1 MKATYEQL
9 SDTIESSFLL
19 RQFNVPQFDAPFHY
33 HPELELT
40 FIESSKGKR
49 FVGRQVSDF
58 AAGDLVLLGENVPHC
73 WLNNP
78 KNTEGGYME
87 THSAKSIVIQFKA
100 DFLGTSFLDIPEMVA
115 IQFLFQKAQSGILI
129 KGKTRDVVADKMSF
143 TTASNPFQ
151 KLLQLLDI
159 LQTIAISH
167 ETELIDPQFS
177 TTTLSPID
185 TERFQKVYA
194 FIIANYTQDID
205 LETIAAVAHLTP
217 TAFCRYFKKMTRK
230 TLVDVV
236 TEFRIKH
243 ACQLLTSTEKSVS
256 DICFESG
263 FGNISF
269 FNKQFKNALGYSP
282 LAYRKMD
289 YWCYSNNITISA

>member
-9 SDTIESSFLL
+9 SDNIESSFLL
-19 RQFNVPQFDAPFHY
+19 RQFNLPKFDAPFHY

-58 AAGDLVLLGENVPHC
+58 AAGDLVLLGENVPHS
-73 WLNNP
+73 WI
-78 KNTEGGYME
+78 NTEGSKLE
-87 THSAKSIVIQFKA
+87 TDLAKSVVIQFKT

-129 KGKTRDVVADKMSF
+129 KGKTRDAVADKMSF
-143 TTASNPFQ
+143 ATATNSFQ

-159 LQTIAISH
+159 LQIIAISN

-230 TLVDVV
+230 TLVEVV

-269 FNKQFKNALGYSP
+269 FNKQFKNALGHSP
-282 LAYRKMD
+282 LAYRKMFMGF
-289 YWCYSNNITISA
+289 

>member
-9 SDTIESSFLL
+9 SDHIENSFLIRYFRL
-19 RQFNVPQFDAPFHY
+19 PRFEAPFHF

-58 AAGDLVLLGENVPHC
+58 DAGDLVLLGANVPHC
-73 WLNNP
+73 WLNNTP
-78 KNTEGGYME
+78 NTEGDDL
-87 THSAKSIVIQFKA
+87 AKSTVIQFRQ
-100 DFLGTSFLDIPEMVA
+100 DFLGTPFLETPEMAA

-129 KGKTRDVVADKMSF
+129 KGKTRDMVADKMAF
-143 TTASNPFQ
+143 ATTKNPFQ

-159 LQTIAISH
+159 LQTIAISN

-185 TERFQKVYA
+185 TERFQKIYA
-194 FIIANYTQDID
+194 YIISNYAQGID

-230 TLVDVV
+230 TLVEVV

-243 ACQLLTSTEKSVS
+243 ACQLLTSTDKSVS

-269 FNKQFKNALGYSP
+269 FNKQFKNALGHSP
-282 LAYRKMD
+282 LAYRKMFMGF
-289 YWCYSNNITISA
+289 

>member
-9 SDTIESSFLL
+9 SENIESSFLY
-19 RQFNVPQFDAPFHY
+19 RQFSLPQFDAPYHF

-40 FIESSKGKR
+40 FIEQSVGKR

-58 AAGDLVLLGENVPHC
+58 EAGDLVLLGENVPHS

-78 KNTEGGYME
+78 VYTEGGDF
-87 THSAKSIVIQFKA
+87 AKSIVIQFKA
-100 DFLGTSFLDIPEMVA
+100 DFVGQTFLDIPEMTA
-115 IQFLFQKAQSGILI
+115 IKHLFKKAQSGILI
-129 KGKTRDVVADKMSF
+129 KGKTRDTVADKMSF
-143 TTASNPFQ
+143 ATATNPFQ

-159 LQTIAISH
+159 LQIIATSN

-243 ACQLLTSTEKSVS
+243 ACQLLTASDKSVS

-263 FGNISF
+263 FGNISY
-269 FNKQFKNALGYSP
+269 FNKQFKNALGHSP
-282 LAYRKMD
+282 LTYRKLF
-289 YWCYSNNITISA
+289 IGL

>member
-9 SDTIESSFLL
+9 SDNIENSFLIRHFSL
-19 RQFNVPQFDAPFHY
+19 PRFEAPFHF

-78 KNTEGGYME
+78 SNTEGGDL
-87 THSAKSIVIQFKA
+87 AKSTVIQFKR
-100 DFLGTSFLDIPEMVA
+100 DFLGTSFLETPEMTA

-143 TTASNPFQ
+143 ATAANPFQ

-159 LQTIAISH
+159 LQTIAISN

-243 ACQLLTSTEKSVS
+243 ACQLLTSTGKSVS

-269 FNKQFKNALGYSP
+269 FNKQFKNTLGHSP
-282 LAYRKMD
+282 LAYRKMFMGF
-289 YWCYSNNITISA
+289 

>member
-9 SDTIESSFLL
+9 SDNIESSFLL
-19 RQFNVPQFDAPFHY
+19 RQFNLPKFDAPFHF

-40 FIESSKGKR
+40 FIENSKGKR

-73 WLNNP
+73 WLN
-78 KNTEGGYME
+78 TEGVDL
-87 THSAKSIVIQFKA
+87 AKSTVIQFKT
-100 DFLGTSFLDIPEMVA
+100 DFLGTSFLEIPEMVA
-115 IQFLFQKAQSGILI
+115 IQYLFQKAQSGILI

-143 TTASNPFQ
+143 ATATNPFQ

-159 LQTIAISH
+159 LQIIAISN

-230 TLVDVV
+230 TLVEVV
-236 TEFRIKH
+236 TDFRIKH
-243 ACQLLTSTEKSVS
+243 ACQLLTSTDKSVY

-282 LAYRKMD
+282 LAYRKMFMGF
-289 YWCYSNNITISA
+289 

>member
-9 SDTIESSFLL
+9 SDNVESSFLI
-19 RQFNVPQFDAPFHY
+19 RQFSLPRFEAPFHF

-73 WLNNP
+73 WLNNSS
-78 KNTEGGYME
+78 NTEGVDL
-87 THSAKSIVIQFKA
+87 AKSTVIQFKTN
-100 DFLGTSFLDIPEMVA
+100 FLGTSFLETPEMTA

-143 TTASNPFQ
+143 ATATNPFQ

-159 LQTIAISH
+159 LQTISIST

-194 FIIANYTQDID
+194 FIISNYTQDID

-243 ACQLLTSTEKSVS
+243 ACQLLTSTDKSVY

-269 FNKQFKNALGYSP
+269 FNKQFKNALGHSP
-282 LAYRKMD
+282 LAYRKMFMGF
-289 YWCYSNNITISA
+289 

>member
-1 MKATYEQL
+1 MKATYEQI
-9 SDTIESSFLL
+9 SENIENSFLYRRFIL
-19 RQFNVPQFDAPFHY
+19 PQFDAPFHF

-40 FIESSKGKR
+40 FIEQSKGKR
-49 FVGRQVSDF
+49 FVGRQVADF
-58 AAGDLVLLGENVPHC
+58 EAGDLVFLGENVPHS
-73 WLNNP
+73 WLNTSS
-78 KNTEGGYME
+78 NTEGGDF
-87 THSAKSIVIQFKA
+87 AKSIVIQFKA
-100 DFLGTSFLDIPEMVA
+100 DFVGQTFIDIPEMTA
-115 IQFLFQKAQSGILI
+115 IKHLFKKAQSGILI
-129 KGKTRDVVADKMSF
+129 KGKTRDTVADKMSF
-143 TTASNPFQ
+143 ATATNSFQ

-159 LQTIAISH
+159 LQTIAVST

-236 TEFRIKH
+236 TEFRLKH
-243 ACQLLTSTEKSVS
+243 ACQLLTASDKSVS

-263 FGNISF
+263 FGNISY
-269 FNKQFKNALGYSP
+269 FNKQFKNALGHSP
-282 LAYRKMD
+282 LTYRKLFMGL
-289 YWCYSNNITISA
+289 

>member
-1 MKATYEQL
+1 MKATYEQI
-9 SDTIESSFLL
+9 SENIESSFLY
-19 RQFNVPQFDAPFHY
+19 RRFNLPQFDAPYHF

-49 FVGRQVSDF
+49 FVGRQVNDF
-58 AAGDLVLLGENVPHC
+58 AAGDLVLLGENVPHS
-73 WLNNP
+73 WLNNSS
-78 KNTEGGYME
+78 NTEGGDL
-87 THSAKSIVIQFKA
+87 AKSIVIQFKA
-100 DFLGTSFLDIPEMVA
+100 DFIGAAFFDIPEMAA
-115 IQFLFQKAQSGILI
+115 IHYLFQKAQSGILI

-143 TTASNPFQ
+143 ATATTPFQ

-159 LQTIAISH
+159 LQTIAISN
-167 ETELIDPQFS
+167 ETELIDPHFS
-177 TTTLSPID
+177 TSTLSPID

-230 TLVDVV
+230 TLVDVM

-243 ACQLLTSTEKSVS
+243 ARQLLTLTDKSVY

-263 FGNISF
+263 FGNISY
-269 FNKQFKNALGYSP
+269 FNKQFKKALGDSP
-282 LAYRKMD
+282 LAYRKMFMGL
-289 YWCYSNNITISA
+289 

>member
-9 SDTIESSFLL
+9 SDNIESSFFL
-19 RQFNVPQFDAPFHY
+19 RQFNLPKFDAPFHY

-58 AAGDLVLLGENVPHC
+58 AAGDLVLLGENVPHS
-73 WLNNP
+73 WI
-78 KNTEGGYME
+78 NTEGVQTE
-87 THSAKSIVIQFKA
+87 TELAKSVVIQFKT
-100 DFLGTSFLDIPEMVA
+100 DFLGTSFLDIPEIVA
-115 IQFLFQKAQSGILI
+115 IQYLFQKAQSGILI
-129 KGKTRDVVADKMSF
+129 KGKTRDVIADKMSF
-143 TTASNPFQ
+143 ATATNAFQ

-159 LQTIAISH
+159 LQTIAISN

-230 TLVDVV
+230 TLVEVV

-269 FNKQFKNALGYSP
+269 FNKQFKNALGHSP
-282 LAYRKMD
+282 LAYRKMFM
-289 YWCYSNNITISA
+289 NL

>member
-9 SDTIESSFLL
+9 SENIESSFLYRRFSL
-19 RQFNVPQFDAPFHY
+19 PQFDAPFHF

-58 AAGDLVLLGENVPHC
+58 AAGDLVLLGENMPHS
-73 WLNNP
+73 WL
-78 KNTEGGYME
+78 NTEGGQLE
-87 THSAKSIVIQFKA
+87 TELAKSIVIQFKA
-100 DFLGTSFLDIPEMVA
+100 DFIGTHFFDIPEMAA
-115 IQFLFQKAQSGILI
+115 IHYLFQKAQSGILI

-143 TTASNPFQ
+143 AAATNPFQ

-159 LQTIAISH
+159 LQTIAVSN

-263 FGNISF
+263 FGNISY
-269 FNKQFKNALGYSP
+269 FNKQFKNALGHSP
-282 LAYRKMD
+282 LTYQKMFM
-289 YWCYSNNITISA
+289 SL